1 MARNHST
8 DMDDDVEVKIRKVDT
23 VAKRYTCLDY
33 AGPLIEKNMPR
44 NTSRLKR
51 HIGDYHSRYLN
62 ALETLYMTSYPF
74 WISGKDDKILFD
86 VTGIDR
92 ETMKDLVMNIEKPDY
107 YKVHKYYIDEVEYT
121 ICFLLRYYLLK
132 KDKQMAALMCYYF
145 AYSLYWM
152 AWTRSFKKYAP
163 RQEIVEYAINNLSDK
178 FSLRKAGSINK
189 WLFNMIDRIIT
200 TQEKGLLGG
209 ADYDIY
215 YIIDL
220 ARTKIGNSVNGIAN
234 QIYDAANS
242 GNMMFTSKT
251 TTADGEVMQSNTET
265 EVAIHLSQKYTQTF
279 FSEPIS
285 MKALRVATTGA
296 EIGAGEIR
304 SAISNMKNDSSLYD
318 SIKEF
323 YGAVFGIFLE
333 SGKYSADDVR
343 TTQFVACMMNAYK
356 KGNTADNNMLKIRD
370 CLNAWLERGSPLYK
384 ALTRAASQSSFRK
397 SIYTYMIYSAAIAE

>member
-1 MARNHST
+1 MARKPT
-8 DMDDDVEVKIRKVDT
+8 EVDDDIEVEKLRKVDT

-44 NTSRLKR
+44 NTSKLRR
-51 HIGDYHSRYLN
+51 HITDYHSRYLD
-62 ALETLYMTSYPF
+62 ALETMYMTSYPY
-74 WISGKDDKILFD
+74 WITGKDDKILFD

-92 ETMKDLVMNIEKPDY
+92 AHMKELVMNIEKPDY

-132 KDKQMAALMCYYF
+132 KDRQNAALMCYYF

-163 RQEIVEYAINNLSDK
+163 KREIVEYAINNLSDK
-178 FSLRKAGSINK
+178 FSLRKAGSINR

-234 QIYDAANS
+234 QIYDAANN
-242 GNMMFTSKT
+242 GNLMFTAKT
-251 TTADGEVMQSNTET
+251 TNADGEVMASNTET
-265 EVAIHLSQKYTQTF
+265 EIAINLSQRYTQSF
-279 FSEPIS
+279 FAEPIS
-285 MKALRVATTGA
+285 MKAMRVAIAGA

-304 SAISNMKNDSSLYD
+304 STISNMKDDASLYD
-318 SIKEF
+318 SVKEF
-323 YGAVFGIFLE
+323 YSAVFGIFLE
-333 SGKYSADDVR
+333 SKKYTAEDVR
-343 TTQFVACMMNAYK
+343 TTQFVAYMMNAYK
-356 KGNTADNNMLKIRD
+356 KGNTADSNMLKIRD
-370 CLNAWLERGSPLYK
+370 CLNIWLERGSPLYR
-384 ALTRAASQSSFRK
+384 ALTRPASQSSFRRA
-397 SIYTYMIYSAAIAE
+397 IYTYMIYSAAIAE